1 MFTDFVENGQA
12 HGAVANTLLGLRY
25 EPGLLRPWVD
35 RKGQT
40 CFTVNVG
47 KKYTEG
53 QDVPL
58 YKSYTR
64 EALEKRGVY
73 SPVANAISMTKD
85 AWIEL
90 DRAIVK
96 TARLRLFAYADLAA
110 YSSRSVGNAM
120 GKTTFEYQAMND
132 PGEAVVDMDA
142 MTDGRTDRPLFNLKS
157 VPLPITHSDFYF
169 SEREL
174 AVSRSGGMP
183 LDSTMAEAA
192 GRRVAEMIE
201 RTTIG
206 TETGAT
212 FGPNSTSDTRYTN
225 TASKVYGYTNFPQR
239 TTYTTLTTPTGSNP
253 DAIVTNILAMIEV
266 LNTNAY
272 FGPFILYHSTPY
284 SQYLAADYFRTG
296 GTSANTTVI
305 NRVMQ
310 IPGIAKVQ
318 RLDYLTSGYQM
329 ILAQMGSDVAQ
340 AIDGM
345 GITTVMWPSQGG
357 MRTNFKVMA
366 IQVPLLKSQYSGT
379 TGIIHAT
386 TS

>member
-1 MFTDFVENGQA
+1 MFTDFVENGEA
-12 HGAVANTLLGLRY
+12 HGAVANTLQGLRY

-53 QDVPL
+53 QDVPI

-73 SPVANAISMTKD
+73 SPVSNALSMTKD

-157 VPLPITHSDFYF
+157 IPLPITHSDFYF

-201 RTTIG
+201 KTTIG
-206 TETGAT
+206 TETGVT
-212 FGPNSTSDTRYTN
+212 FGPNSSSDTRYAN
-225 TASKVYGYTNFPQR
+225 SASKVYGYTNFPQR
-239 TTYTTLTTPTGSNP
+239 TTKIDLTTPTGSNP
-253 DAIVTNILAMIEV
+253 EAIVQDILEMIETM
-266 LNTNAY
+266 NTNAY
-272 FGPFILYHSTPY
+272 YGPFVLYHSTPY
-284 SQYLAADYFRTG
+284 SLYLASDYFRTG
-296 GTSANTTVI
+296 GTSANTTVLARI
-305 NRVMQ
+305 MQ

-329 ILAQMGSDVAQ
+329 ILVQMGSDVAQ

-345 GITTVMWPSQGG
+345 GVTTVMWPSQGG

-379 TGIIHAT
+379 TGIIHGT